1 MSKSGSF
8 VTKLIQP
15 WMILFLLGHLIASIG
30 QLYVF
35 SKFEVGKT
43 VALFGAVSI
52 VTASVLGYLLLH
64 ETLSVT
70 GYIGIM
76 IAVTAFLVLVY
87 R

>member
-1 MSKSGSF
+1 MTRPGTVAERMIRPWILLF
-8 VTKLIQP
+8 VG
-15 WMILFLLGHLIASIG
+15 GHVLASLG

-52 VTASVLGYLLLH
+52 MMASVLGYLLLQ
-64 ETLSVT
+64 ETLSIS
-70 GYIGIM
+70 GYLGVM
-76 IAVTAFLVLVY
+76 IAVTAFLVLAI

>member
-1 MSKSGSF
+1 MTRPGTVAERMTRPWILLF
-8 VTKLIQP
+8 VG
-15 WMILFLLGHLIASIG
+15 GHVLASLG

-52 VTASVLGYLLLH
+52 MMASVLGYLLLQ
-64 ETLSVT
+64 ETLSIS
-70 GYIGIM
+70 GYLGVM
-76 IAVTAFLVLVY
+76 IAVTAFLVLAV